1 MTKQT
6 VIKHEVQIKSLILS
20 IRGQKVILDSDL
32 ASIYGVETKRLNEAV
47 KRNADRFP
55 KDFAFRLTLLEAA
68 DLKAQ
73 PETSISTMRSQFA
86 TASKRNIRF
95 LPLAF
100 TEHGAIMAATVLN
113 SPRAVQM
120 SVFVVRAFVKM
131 RRLLGDKRVLAR
143 QLADLEK
150 ELKERLDVHEVA
162 IVGILQ
168 RVMNLIEPPEFP
180 APPRRQI
187 GFKVKERKAA
197 YRVTK
202 RQTVH

>member
-6 VIKHEVQIKSLILS
+6 VVKHEVPIKSLILS

-47 KRNADRFP
+47 KRNIDRFP
-55 KDFAFRLTLLEAA
+55 KDFAFRLTLQEAA
-68 DLKAQ
+68 DVKGQ
-73 PETSISTMRSQFA
+73 PAISSSNMRSQFA

-120 SVFVVRAFVKM
+120 SLFVVRAFVKM
-131 RRLLGDKRVLAR
+131 RRLMGDTSELAR
-143 QLADLEK
+143 RLASLEK

-168 RVMNLIEPPEFP
+168 RVMNLIDPPEIP
-180 APPRRQI
+180 PPPRRQI
-187 GFKVKERKAA
+187 GFKVKEKKAV
-197 YRVTK
+197 YRVT
-202 RQTVH
+202 RH